1 MKPEKIDRRRFLQ
14 TSLLGSTAALAAAN
28 LGNNAFGAVT
38 KPERDPDGGLKL
50 GVASYTFRKF
60 TLEQAIDMTQ
70 QAGFK
75 YINLKDVHLPLK
87 STTAERQAARQKIE
101 AAGLKLMGGGVIYMK
116 NDEAE
121 IQHVFEYAKDS
132 GMPVIVCSPVP
143 DALDAVEKKARE
155 FNILI
160 AIHNHGP
167 TDETYPSPLDVL
179 ALIKDRDPLMGIC
192 MDIGHTVRIGV
203 DPVEC
208 IDRSGSRLHDLH
220 IKDETKAAPEGKDAE
235 LGRGVIDIVGVL
247 KALSARKF
255 PYHVGLE
262 YEANANNPLPYVME
276 CAGYER
282 GVMAAM
288 A

>member
-1 MKPEKIDRRRFLQ
+1 MKLQKINRRRFLQ
-14 TSLLGSTAALAAAN
+14 RGLLSAAAALAAAK
-28 LGNNAFGAVT
+28 LGNQALAAVT
-38 KPERDPDGGLKL
+38 KPERIPDGGLKL

-60 TLEQAIDMTQ
+60 TLDQAIDMTK

-87 STTAERQAARQKIE
+87 STKEERQAARQKIE
-101 AAGLKLMGGGVIYMK
+101 AAGLTLMGGGVIYMK
-116 NDEAE
+116 NDEAQ
-121 IQHVFEYAKDS
+121 IQQIFEYAKES

-143 DALDAVEKKARE
+143 DALDAIEKKARE

-167 TDETYPSPLDVL
+167 TDKTYPSPLDVL

-208 IDRSGSRLHDLH
+208 IDRCGSRLHDLH
-220 IKDETKAAPEGKDAE
+220 LKDETKAAPDGKPTE
-235 LGRGVIDIVGVL
+235 LGHGVIDIVGVL
-247 KALSARKF
+247 DALAARKF
-255 PYHVGLE
+255 PYHIGLE
-262 YEANANNPLPYVME
+262 YEANENNPFPYVME

-282 GVMAAM
+282 GVLAAM

>member
-1 MKPEKIDRRRFLQ
+1 MKLQKINRRRFLQ
-14 TSLLGSTAALAAAN
+14 RGLLSAAAALAAAK
-28 LGNNAFGAVT
+28 LGNQALAAVT
-38 KPERDPDGGLKL
+38 KPERIPDGGLKL

-60 TLEQAIDMTQ
+60 TLDQAIDMTK

-87 STTAERQAARQKIE
+87 STKEERQAARQKIE
-101 AAGLKLMGGGVIYMK
+101 AAGLTLMGGGVIYMK
-116 NDEAE
+116 NDEAQ
-121 IQHVFEYAKDS
+121 IQQIFEYAKES

-143 DALDAVEKKARE
+143 DALDAIEKKARE

-167 TDETYPSPLDVL
+167 TDKTYPSPLDVL
-179 ALIKDRDPLMGIC
+179 ALIKDRGPLMGIC

-208 IDRSGSRLHDLH
+208 IDRCGSRLHDLH
-220 IKDETKAAPEGKDAE
+220 LKDETKAAPDGKPTE
-235 LGRGVIDIVGVL
+235 LGHGVIDIVGVL
-247 KALSARKF
+247 DALAARKF
-255 PYHVGLE
+255 PYHIGLE
-262 YEANANNPLPYVME
+262 YEANENNPFPYVME

-282 GVMAAM
+282 GVLAAM